1 MSEPG
6 YKRSVGTERLDT
18 RSPFAIIWKLSR
30 QNKIRTIPSFPLT
43 PQLYQTFGTIGK
55 EIPFSVK
62 ASTCLVEALS
72 LKMVFL
78 ENDISIK
85 RMQTY
90 SQSLVNKLD
99 SGEQLNTNT
108 NFETEITFIRT
119 PSNSRGRGKERSF
132 GRRNVEAFLKA
143 KRSVSTLVLLKFLSD
158 VKVRPRFYF

>member
-1 MSEPG
+1 M
-6 YKRSVGTERLDT
+6 
-18 RSPFAIIWKLSR
+18 
-30 QNKIRTIPSFPLT
+30 
-43 PQLYQTFGTIGK
+43 
-55 EIPFSVK
+55 
-62 ASTCLVEALS
+62 EALS

-119 PSNSRGRGKERSF
+119 PSNSSGRGKERSF

-143 KRSVSTLVLLKFLSD
+143 KRSVSTLVLLKFFSD

>member
-1 MSEPG
+1 M
-6 YKRSVGTERLDT
+6 
-18 RSPFAIIWKLSR
+18 
-30 QNKIRTIPSFPLT
+30 
-43 PQLYQTFGTIGK
+43 
-55 EIPFSVK
+55 
-62 ASTCLVEALS
+62 EALS

-108 NFETEITFIRT
+108 NFETKITFIRT
-119 PSNSRGRGKERSF
+119 PSNSSGRGKERSF

>member
-1 MSEPG
+1 
-6 YKRSVGTERLDT
+6 
-18 RSPFAIIWKLSR
+18 
-30 QNKIRTIPSFPLT
+30 
-43 PQLYQTFGTIGK
+43 
-55 EIPFSVK
+55 
-62 ASTCLVEALS
+62 
-72 LKMVFL
+72 MVFL

-99 SGEQLNTNT
+99 SREQFNTNT

-119 PSNSRGRGKERSF
+119 PSNSSGRGKERSF

-158 VKVRPRFYF
+158 VSQASFLFLAAAYSRVK

>member
-1 MSEPG
+1 M
-6 YKRSVGTERLDT
+6 
-18 RSPFAIIWKLSR
+18 
-30 QNKIRTIPSFPLT
+30 
-43 PQLYQTFGTIGK
+43 
-55 EIPFSVK
+55 
-62 ASTCLVEALS
+62 EALS

-108 NFETEITFIRT
+108 NTNFETEITFIRT
-119 PSNSRGRGKERSF
+119 PSNSSGRGKERSF